1 MLTRLFFDLG
11 STLIDESDCIEY
23 RISELLRQDN
33 APKREVLEKRMI
45 EIAAQNG
52 LPYKQAAAEYH
63 LETSKWRKD
72 LEKLYDGVPQLLER
86 LAGRYKMGIIANQSL
101 GTEQRLISFGIR
113 DFFDVIIAS
122 AEAGVSKPDPEI
134 FRLAMRQADCNPG
147 ECCMIGDRLDNDI
160 EPAAALGMKTIWVR
174 QGPNAPGNVDLIVNK
189 PDITVECISQIT
201 EYL

>member
-1 MLTRLFFDLG
+1 MITWLFFDLG
-11 STLIDESDCIEY
+11 STLIDESDCIEF

-33 APKREVLEKRMI
+33 APEREALEKRMF

-52 LPYKQAAAEYH
+52 LPYKQAAEEYH

-72 LEKLYDGVPQLLER
+72 LEKLYDGVPQLLKQ
-86 LAGRYKMGIIANQSL
+86 LSGKYKLGIIANQSL

-113 DFFDVIIAS
+113 DYFDVIIAS

-134 FRLAMRQADCNPG
+134 FRLAMCQAGCTPDN
-147 ECCMIGDRLDNDI
+147 CCMIGDRLDNDI
-160 EPAAALGMKTIWVR
+160 EPAAAFGMKTIWVR
-174 QGPNAPGNVDLIVNK
+174 QGPNAPGNVDLIANK
-189 PDITVECISQIT
+189 PDVTVECISQIT

>member
-23 RISELLRQDN
+23 RISELLRQEN

-52 LPYKQAAAEYH
+52 LPYKQAAAEYG
-63 LETSKWRKD
+63 LLTSKWRKD
-72 LEKLYDGVPQLLER
+72 LEKLYDGVPQLLKR
-86 LAGRYKMGIIANQSL
+86 LSGRYKLGVIANQSL
-101 GTEQRLISFGIR
+101 GTEQRLKKFGIR
-113 DFFDVIIAS
+113 DYFDVIIAS

-134 FRLAMRQADCNPG
+134 FLLAMRQAGCTPED
-147 ECCMIGDRLDNDI
+147 CCMIGDRLDNDI
-160 EPAAALGMKTIWVR
+160 EPAGALGMKTIWVR
-174 QGPNAPGNVDLIVNK
+174 QGPNAPGNVDLIANK
-189 PDITVECISQIT
+189 PDVTVECITQIT